1 MKVNEGGSIALFGD
15 VMSKPRISRL
25 IIQLKGNLGNPY
37 GKLLLI
43 ANHFRG
49 WLPVPGYLVWAANE
63 LASSITAP

>member
-37 GKLLLI
+37 GKLLQQPI
-43 ANHFRG
+43 TS
-49 WLPVPGYLVWAANE
+49 VVGYQSNTWYGQRMNE
-63 LASSITAP
+63 RERLL

>member
-37 GKLLLI
+37 GKLLQQPI
-43 ANHFRG
+43 TF
-49 WLPVPGYLVWAANE
+49 VVGYQSNTWYGQRMNE
-63 LASSITAP
+63 RERLL